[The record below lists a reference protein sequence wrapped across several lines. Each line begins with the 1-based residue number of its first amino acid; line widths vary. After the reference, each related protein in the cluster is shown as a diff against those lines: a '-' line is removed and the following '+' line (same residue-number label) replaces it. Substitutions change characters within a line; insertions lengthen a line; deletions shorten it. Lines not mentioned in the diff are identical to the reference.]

1 MTAVVPKIDS
11 ILQLIPANGFV
22 DFETTTG
29 PMRVPVVA
37 LAVVC
42 IDVEWQEPESDNPYV
57 ETLNG
62 TEPLVATGGRPILA
76 SELAGELLD
85 ANRLSGSWR
94 YTPNTDADCCG

>member
-37 LAVVC
+37 LAARR
-42 IDVEWQEPESDNPYV
+42 QSP
-57 ETLNG
+57 LG
-62 TEPLVATGGRPILA
+62 LVALHTEHGRRLLRIGGGPGDQTVPH
-76 SELAGELLD
+76 SE
-85 ANRLSGSWR
+85 NRR
-94 YTPNTDADCCG
+94 